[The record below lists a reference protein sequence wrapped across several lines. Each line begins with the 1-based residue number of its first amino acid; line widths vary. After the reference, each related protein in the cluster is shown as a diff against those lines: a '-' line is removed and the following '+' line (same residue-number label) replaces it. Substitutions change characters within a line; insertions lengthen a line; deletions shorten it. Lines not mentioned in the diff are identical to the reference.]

1 MIIFDAF
8 ISVNQTC
15 VFFGSV
21 PVQVQQFSADAVKTG
36 SGLTLIHVGSYDIF
50 KQKGLC
56 AESRKLQSGQKHY
69 SILLCPGQPV
79 VLAKPSSF
87 SGD

>member
-1 MIIFDAF
+1 MIFDAF
-8 ISVNQTC
+8 IPVKQTC
-15 VFFGSV
+15 VVFGSV
-21 PVQVQQFSADAVKTG
+21 PVQVQQFSADPVKIG
-36 SGLTLIHVGSYDIF
+36 SSLTLIHVGSHNIF

-56 AESRKLQSGQKHY
+56 AEGRKLQSGQKHY

-79 VLAKPSSF
+79 VLAEPSSF